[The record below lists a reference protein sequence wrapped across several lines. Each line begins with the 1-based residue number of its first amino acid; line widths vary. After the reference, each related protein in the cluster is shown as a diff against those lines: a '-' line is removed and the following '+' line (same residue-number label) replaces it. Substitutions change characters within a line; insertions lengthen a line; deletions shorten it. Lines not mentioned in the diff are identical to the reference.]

1 MMKLVV
7 ALTSLMLLTALASAE
22 TKRDGVGGISVRVH
36 GFQSETGVAV
46 CALFKKDGWLQPGKG
61 QPRKVA
67 IHDHRARCDF
77 ANVAYGTY
85 AVAAFHDEDGDGEFD
100 KRLGIPVEGYCFS
113 NRATPR
119 RMRPPSFDAAKF
131 EHARAHT
138 DQLCELR

>member
-7 ALTSLMLLTALASAE
+7 ALTSLTLLTALAAAE
-22 TKRDGVGGISVRVH
+22 PKRDGVGGISVRMR

-46 CALFKKDGWLQPGKG
+46 CALFTKDGWLQAGKG

-67 IHDHRARCDF
+67 IHDHRATCEF
-77 ANVAYGTY
+77 ANVPYGSY
-85 AVAAFHDEDGDGEFD
+85 AVAGFHDEDGDGEFD
-100 KRLGIPVEGYCFS
+100 KRLGVPVEGYCFS
-113 NRATPR
+113 NRAAPR
-119 RMRPPSFDAAKF
+119 RLKPPSFEAAKF